1 VTAEE
6 ETKVC
11 PYCAETI
18 KAAAVKCRYCQSD
31 LSDLSDRRDL
41 SDAPATPPGPVIPTP
56 ERERATE
63 GPDAAAGPAPAPP
76 VWLVVTLVVA
86 LVAAV
91 AMLGLAA
98 WDWRRASTL
107 SDGNDAGRSV
117 QAMVTDKV
125 EALLSYKYAT
135 FDKDLSAA
143 EKSMTPAF
151 QKKYAPTVAE
161 IRDRALAQ
169 KRSQQ
174 ADVRA
179 VAVLSRT
186 PDEVQTLV
194 FVDTLSYR
202 AGSKA
207 RNLMQNRIK
216 VTVVK
221 QDGTWRVD
229 DLEVP
234 QS

>member
-1 VTAEE
+1 MPSPDPGPVAAEE
-6 ETKVC
+6 ATKVC

-31 LSDLSDRRDL
+31 LTETPAVPPAVPA
-41 SDAPATPPGPVIPTP
+41 AP
-56 ERERATE
+56 
-63 GPDAAAGPAPAPP
+63 PAPARPARPARPP
-76 VWLVVTLVVA
+76 RSSAGTERGPVLTVVVAVLAVA
-86 LVAAV
+86 LVA
-91 AMLGLAA
+91 MLVLAFV
-98 WDWRRASTL
+98 DWRRASTL
-107 SDGNDAGRSV
+107 SEGDDAGRTV
-117 QAMVTDKV
+117 QAMVTDRV
-125 EALLSYKYAT
+125 EGLLSYKYST

-143 EKSMTPAF
+143 EKSMTSGF
-151 QKKYAPTVAE
+151 RTKYAPTVAE

-186 PDEVQTLV
+186 PDKVETLV
-194 FVDTLSYR
+194 FVDTLSYG
-202 AGSKA
+202 AGSRK

-216 VTVVK
+216 VTMVK
-221 QDGTWRVD
+221 QDGKWLVA